1 MGAEAG
7 LNDVGSSDRAPIDAK
22 DRLVEIFKLDAGYY
36 YDHYG
41 EPHDSYWLVFDTKRV
56 RSVESLRR
64 AKAAFS
70 RWVETDGVRRSDIV
84 SDQCFAE
91 LVLYGAD
98 RELLGLDEAEIAEV
112 IGIRKSVFHRL
123 AQVED
128 DGRFFGDRE
137 VQKRT
142 LRHALLFQ
150 ANLDEF
156 GEDYPSPEDLGL
168 DVELIENM
176 QNYLSNLPSQADD

>member
-7 LNDVGSSDRAPIDAK
+7 LNDVGSIDRTPIDAK
-22 DRLVEIFKLDAGYY
+22 DHLVEILKLGAGYY

-64 AKAAFS
+64 AKAAFF
-70 RWVETDGVRRSDIV
+70 RWEETDGARRSDIV

-98 RELLGLDEAEIAEV
+98 REFFGLDEAEIAEV
-112 IGIRKSVFHRL
+112 IGIRKNVFHSL

-137 VQKRT
+137 VQQRT

-150 ANLDEF
+150 TNLDKL
-156 GEDYPSPEDLGL
+156 GEDYPRPEALGL
-168 DVELIENM
+168 GAELIEIM
-176 QNYLSNLPSQADD
+176 QKYLSSLSSQAE